1 MPEDSPSPYAAGAAY
16 VDGRYMPVGQA
27 AIPLTDWGYRRSDVT
42 YDVVGVWEG
51 AFFRLDDHVKRF
63 RASMD
68 SLRMK
73 PAESDDEIKEIL
85 ERLVRLSGLRSAYV
99 AMDCLRGVPAPGMP
113 RHPAYARNYIA
124 AFAVPWVSVAGAAM
138 CERGLHLMIAETR
151 RIPPESVEP
160 RVKNFHWGDLTRGQ
174 FEALDKG
181 ADFAVLLD
189 ADGNVTE
196 GAGFNIFSITDG
208 RVATPDRGA
217 LDGITRL
224 SMIEL
229 CAELG
234 IPCEVRPV
242 SADELRAADEIF
254 ACTTAGGV
262 MPASRIDGRIMGNDR
277 PGPIS
282 VLLRDRFWAKRA
294 EGWHATPIDY
304 EKSDPG
310 IGVPA
315 ATG

>member
-1 MPEDSPSPYAAGAAY
+1 M
-16 VDGRYMPVGQA
+16 
-27 AIPLTDWGYRRSDVT
+27 T

-51 AFFRLDDHVKRF
+51 AFFRLDDHVRRF

-73 PAESDDEIKEIL
+73 PAESDDQIKEIL

-113 RHPAYARNYIA
+113 RHPAHARNYIA
-124 AFAVPWVSVAGAAM
+124 AFAVPWVSVAGADM

-208 RVATPDRGA
+208 RVATPDRGRS
-217 LDGITRL
+217 T
-224 SMIEL
+224 
-229 CAELG
+229 
-234 IPCEVRPV
+234 
-242 SADELRAADEIF
+242 
-254 ACTTAGGV
+254 
-262 MPASRIDGRIMGNDR
+262 ASRGC
-277 PGPIS
+277 P
-282 VLLRDRFWAKRA
+282 
-294 EGWHATPIDY
+294 
-304 EKSDPG
+304 
-310 IGVPA
+310 
-315 ATG
+315 